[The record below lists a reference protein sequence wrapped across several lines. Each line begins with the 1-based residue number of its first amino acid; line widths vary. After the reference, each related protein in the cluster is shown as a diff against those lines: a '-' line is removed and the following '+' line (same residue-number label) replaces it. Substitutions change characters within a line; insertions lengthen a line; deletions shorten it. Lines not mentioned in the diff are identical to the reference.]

1 MQRTHLSEET
11 MSRTLLFAITF
22 FLSAPAMAETTSES
36 PVGTQVADFTLDNSY
51 GKSVSLSGFKDQE
64 LVVLAFLGTECPLA
78 KLYGPRLNQIQAE
91 YGDRGVQVIGINSNF
106 QDSMTEVAAYVHRH
120 ELEFPMLKDV
130 GNRIADQLGAER
142 TPEVFLLGKD
152 RTVLYHGRIDDQYG
166 VGYSR
171 EKTVKRELVQAI
183 DEVLDGKPVS
193 VASTEPAGCHIGR
206 VKQVEPTGE
215 ITFTKHIAPILNARC
230 VSCHREGELAPF
242 TLTSFD
248 DVQGWE
254 DTILEVIEENRMPPW
269 SADPAHGTFANDA
282 RLSDKEKEILFAWV
296 ENGMPE
302 GDPADLPESPE
313 FTVGWKIPEPD
324 QIIRMRDTPFEVPAE
339 GVVDYKRF
347 MVDPGWDEDKYIS
360 AAEARPEN
368 SSVVHHILVYV
379 IPPGSRR
386 LGLGNTL
393 AGYAPGALPM
403 DFGDGIAI
411 RVPAN
416 SKLMFEM
423 HYTPNGTKQTDLS
436 YAGVCFVE
444 KEEVKHVLNGRIALK
459 HDFAIPPNAANHVV
473 KAKYRSRKDEL
484 LLSMTPHMHLRGKSF
499 RYDATYPDGTKETL
513 LNVPRYDFNWQLEYV
528 LAEPKRLPRGTEVL
542 CTAIFDNS
550 DANLS
555 NPNAEKTVYWGDQSF
570 EEMMIGFMSTI
581 DD

>member
-1 MQRTHLSEET
+1 LVS
-11 MSRTLLFAITF
+11 
-22 FLSAPAMAETTSES
+22 
-36 PVGTQVADFTLDNSY
+36 D
-51 GKSVSLSGFKDQE
+51 SV
-64 LVVLAFLGTECPLA
+64 
-78 KLYGPRLNQIQAE
+78 
-91 YGDRGVQVIGINSNF
+91 
-106 QDSMTEVAAYVHRH
+106 
-120 ELEFPMLKDV
+120 
-130 GNRIADQLGAER
+130 ADQLSAER
-142 TPEVFLLGKD
+142 TPEVFVLGKD

-183 DEVLDGKPVS
+183 DELLDGKPVS

-206 VKQVEPTGE
+206 VKKVEPTGQ

-242 TLTSFD
+242 TLTSFE

-269 SADPAHGTFANDA
+269 SADPAHGKFANDA
-282 RLSDKEKEILFAWV
+282 RLSEEEKETLFAWV

-302 GDPADLPESPE
+302 GDPADLPKAPE
-313 FTVGWKIPEPD
+313 FTVGWKIPKPD
-324 QIIRMRDTPFEVPAE
+324 QIISMRDTPFEVPAE

-347 MVDPGWDEDKYIS
+347 LVDPGWDEDKYIS
-360 AAEARPEN
+360 AAEARPQN
-368 SSVVHHILVYV
+368 SAVVHHILVYI

-386 LGLGNTL
+386 MGLGSTL

-403 DFGDGIAI
+403 NFGDGIAI

-416 SKLMFEM
+416 SKLLFEM

-444 KEEVKHVLNGRIALK
+444 KEDVDHVLNGRLALR
-459 HDFAIPPNAANHVV
+459 HDFQIPPHAPSHVV
-473 KAKYRSRKDEL
+473 KAKYRARKDEL

-499 RYDATYPDGTKETL
+499 RYDAVYPDGTKETL
-513 LNVPRYDFNWQLEYV
+513 LSVPKYDFNWQLEYI
-528 LAEPKRLPRGTEVL
+528 LAEPKRLPRGTEIL
-542 CTAIFDNS
+542 CTATFDNS
-550 DANLS
+550 EANLS
-555 NPNAEKTVYWGDQSF
+555 NPDADKTVYWGDQSF